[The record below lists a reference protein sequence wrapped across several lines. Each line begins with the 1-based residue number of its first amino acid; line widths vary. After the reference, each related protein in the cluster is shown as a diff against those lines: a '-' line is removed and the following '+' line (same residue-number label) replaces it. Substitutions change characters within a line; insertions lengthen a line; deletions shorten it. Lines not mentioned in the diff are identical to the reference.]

1 MEFFATSLFEDQRK
15 NIYCGISR
23 FLSGEEIGEI
33 AVVKLYFS
41 FMSDGFFSKF
51 FPHN

>member
-1 MEFFATSLFEDQRK
+1 MEFFATSLFWKTREK
-15 NIYCGISR
+15 IYIVG
-23 FLSGEEIGEI
+23 FLSGEGSEIGEI
-33 AVVKLYFS
+33 AVVKLL